1 MNIPTNA
8 RPSTRILKDLL
19 KVRKELIKVENSNQ
33 PFVSKI
39 DPLMKKDYFL
49 SDALVRY
56 LCYEMNIEINLKL
69 EEEDGICRP
78 RWLRYSR
85 ERALQSPRISQITS
99 DSA

>member
-1 MNIPTNA
+1 MNIPTYS

-39 DPLMKKDYFL
+39 EPLLKKDYFL

-56 LCYEMNIEINLKL
+56 LCYEMNIEVNLKL
-69 EEEDGICRP
+69 EEEVVEE
-78 RWLRYSR
+78 LF
-85 ERALQSPRISQITS
+85 
-99 DSA
+99 

>member
-1 MNIPTNA
+1 MNIPTCS

-39 DPLMKKDYFL
+39 EPLLKKDYFL

-56 LCYEMNIEINLKL
+56 LCYEMNIEINLKS
-69 EEEDGICRP
+69 EEQDDDKEEVE
-78 RWLRYSR
+78 LF
-85 ERALQSPRISQITS
+85 
-99 DSA
+99 

>member
-8 RPSTRILKDLL
+8 RPSTRIIRDLL

-33 PFVSKI
+33 LFVSKI

-69 EEEDGICRP
+69 EEEDDDDKEEVE
-78 RWLRYSR
+78 LF
-85 ERALQSPRISQITS
+85 
-99 DSA
+99 

>member
-69 EEEDGICRP
+69 VEEDDDDKEEVE
-78 RWLRYSR
+78 LF
-85 ERALQSPRISQITS
+85 
-99 DSA
+99 

>member
-1 MNIPTNA
+1 MNIPTYS

-19 KVRKELIKVENSNQ
+19 KVRRDLIKVENSNQ

-39 DPLMKKDYFL
+39 EPLLKKDYFL

-69 EEEDGICRP
+69 EGEEEEE
-78 RWLRYSR
+78 LF
-85 ERALQSPRISQITS
+85 
-99 DSA
+99 

>member
-19 KVRKELIKVENSNQ
+19 KVRRELIKVENSNQ

-56 LCYEMNIEINLKL
+56 LC
-69 EEEDGICRP
+69 
-78 RWLRYSR
+78 
-85 ERALQSPRISQITS
+85 
-99 DSA
+99 

>member
-1 MNIPTNA
+1 MKIPTYS

-19 KVRKELIKVENSNQ
+19 KVRKDLIKVEYSNQ

-39 DPLMKKDYFL
+39 EPLLKKDYFL

-69 EEEDGICRP
+69 EEEEMEE
-78 RWLRYSR
+78 LF
-85 ERALQSPRISQITS
+85 
-99 DSA
+99 

>member
-1 MNIPTNA
+1 MNIPTYS
-8 RPSTRILKDLL
+8 RPSTRILKNLL

-39 DPLMKKDYFL
+39 EPLLKKDYFL

-69 EEEDGICRP
+69 EEEDDDKEEVE
-78 RWLRYSR
+78 LF
-85 ERALQSPRISQITS
+85 
-99 DSA
+99 

>member
-1 MNIPTNA
+1 MNIPTYS

-39 DPLMKKDYFL
+39 EPLLKKDYFL

-56 LCYEMNIEINLKL
+56 LCYEMNIEINLKS
-69 EEEDGICRP
+69 EEEDDDKEEVE
-78 RWLRYSR
+78 LF
-85 ERALQSPRISQITS
+85 
-99 DSA
+99 

>member
-8 RPSTRILKDLL
+8 RPSTRIIKDLH

-33 PFVSKI
+33 PFVSNI

-69 EEEDGICRP
+69 EEGDDDKEEVQ
-78 RWLRYSR
+78 LF
-85 ERALQSPRISQITS
+85 
-99 DSA
+99 

>member
-1 MNIPTNA
+1 MNIPTYS

-19 KVRKELIKVENSNQ
+19 KVRNELIKFENSNQ

-56 LCYEMNIEINLKL
+56 LCYEMNIEINLNL
-69 EEEDGICRP
+69 EEEVGEEAEE
-78 RWLRYSR
+78 LF
-85 ERALQSPRISQITS
+85 
-99 DSA
+99 

>member
-1 MNIPTNA
+1 MNIPTNL

-56 LCYEMNIEINLKL
+56 LCYEMDIEINPKL
-69 EEEDGICRP
+69 EEDEEVELFWINHQP
-78 RWLRYSR
+78 VF
-85 ERALQSPRISQITS
+85 
-99 DSA
+99 

>member
-19 KVRKELIKVENSNQ
+19 KVRNELIKFENSNQ

-56 LCYEMNIEINLKL
+56 LCYEMNIEINLNL
-69 EEEDGICRP
+69 EEEVGEEAEE
-78 RWLRYSR
+78 LF
-85 ERALQSPRISQITS
+85 
-99 DSA
+99 

>member
-1 MNIPTNA
+1 MNIPTYS

-39 DPLMKKDYFL
+39 EPLLKKDYFL

-56 LCYEMNIEINLKL
+56 LCYEINIEINLKL
-69 EEEDGICRP
+69 KAEEEE
-78 RWLRYSR
+78 LF
-85 ERALQSPRISQITS
+85 
-99 DSA
+99 

>member
-1 MNIPTNA
+1 MNIPTYS

-39 DPLMKKDYFL
+39 DPLIKKDYFL

-69 EEEDGICRP
+69 EEEDDDKEEVELFWINHQP
-78 RWLRYSR
+78 VF
-85 ERALQSPRISQITS
+85 
-99 DSA
+99 

>member
-33 PFVSKI
+33 RFVSKI
-39 DPLMKKDYFL
+39 EPLSKKDYFL

-56 LCYEMNIEINLKL
+56 RCYEMNIVINLKL
-69 EEEDGICRP
+69 EEEEENVED
-78 RWLRYSR
+78 LF
-85 ERALQSPRISQITS
+85 
-99 DSA
+99 

>member
-8 RPSTRILKDLL
+8 RPSTRIIKDLL

-33 PFVSKI
+33 PFVSNI

-69 EEEDGICRP
+69 EEGNDDKEEVE
-78 RWLRYSR
+78 LF
-85 ERALQSPRISQITS
+85 
-99 DSA
+99 

>member
-69 EEEDGICRP
+69 EEEDDDDDKDEVE
-78 RWLRYSR
+78 LF
-85 ERALQSPRISQITS
+85 
-99 DSA
+99 

>member
-1 MNIPTNA
+1 MNIPTYS

-19 KVRKELIKVENSNQ
+19 RVRKELIKVENSNQ

-39 DPLMKKDYFL
+39 EPLLKKDYFL

-69 EEEDGICRP
+69 EEEEEEVFWINHQP
-78 RWLRYSR
+78 AFYEWLW
-85 ERALQSPRISQITS
+85 L
-99 DSA
+99 

>member
-1 MNIPTNA
+1 MNIPTYS

-39 DPLMKKDYFL
+39 EPLLKKDYFL

-56 LCYEMNIEINLKL
+56 LCYEMNIEVNLKL
-69 EEEDGICRP
+69 EEE
-78 RWLRYSR
+78 
-85 ERALQSPRISQITS
+85 EVEEVF
-99 DSA
+99 

>member
-19 KVRKELIKVENSNQ
+19 KVRRELIKVENSNQ

-49 SDALVRY
+49 ASQQSQLYLVV
-56 LCYEMNIEINLKL
+56 EVNQDEFQ
-69 EEEDGICRP
+69 
-78 RWLRYSR
+78 
-85 ERALQSPRISQITS
+85 ERNYFYQKPLSIHQFNSIIIPIH
-99 DSA
+99 

>member
-19 KVRKELIKVENSNQ
+19 KVRKKLIKVENSNQ

-56 LCYEMNIEINLKL
+56 LCYEMNIEINLNL
-69 EEEDGICRP
+69 EEEVGEEAEE
-78 RWLRYSR
+78 LF
-85 ERALQSPRISQITS
+85 
-99 DSA
+99 